1 MALRPMPGCELK
13 VLIATNTG
21 AVPAENRFEDRGL
34 NPPGQETASVRR
46 RVPYLNRR
54 FLRESSAIE
63 MQPISFIPRSISAR
77 IKPRASSTPA

>member
-1 MALRPMPGCELK
+1 MALRPVPGCELK

-34 NPPGQETASVRR
+34 TPLDRR
-46 RVPYLNRR
+46 RPRSAARCPYLNRR